1 MNDPGRPHPASE
13 PSLRTLRGALDGVCS
28 RDFGRLLGRWRALSR
43 RHDERKLAALAADIE
58 ASAAKRR
65 KRMEAKPAIRLDE
78 SLPITARADEIV
90 KLIREHQV
98 VVIAGETG
106 SGKTT
111 QLPKLCLAAGRGEA
125 GLIGCTQPRRLAARS
140 VARRVAEELGTQLGD
155 QVGFQVRFTDQV
167 SERTLVKFMT
177 DGILLAETQ
186 GDPWLSAYDTL
197 IIDEAH
203 ERSLNI
209 DFLLG
214 YLKRLAAKR
223 PDLKI
228 IVTSATIDTARFA
241 EHFGG
246 APVVSVEGRAYP
258 VELRWRPVDQL
269 GGERARGVGQGSTE
283 HIAAVLDEIVADRSL
298 GGGPGDVLVFLP
310 GEREIRDAHLLL
322 SRRQYRET
330 EILPLYAR
338 LSAADQDRVF
348 KPGPKRRVVLATNVA
363 ETSLTVPRIR
373 YVVDT
378 GQARVKRYS
387 QRSQLERLH
396 VEPVSQAAAD
406 QRKGRCGRIGPGICY
421 RLYDEAD
428 FAARSEFTDPE
439 LLRSSLANVTLRMLA
454 LQLGEVDDFPFLD
467 APDPRVVA
475 DGYRRLAEIGAIDAA
490 RTLTAIGRT
499 LARLPIDVQL
509 ARMLVEAEKLGA
521 LRELLTVVSF
531 LSIQD
536 PRERPADARQQ
547 ADAAHAAFADPK
559 SDFLGVLNLW
569 RDYGKAHEELTQ
581 SKLRD
586 WCSRHFLSFMRM
598 REWRELHRQLLLVV
612 QELGWKLD
620 VPSPSPLRGE
630 GRNDL
635 SPSPLRG
642 EGRGEG
648 PRLRDKN
655 KPKRASPEHPGK
667 PQPLTPTLSPEGRG
681 SERTHASHE
690 HPGKP
695 QPLTPT
701 LSPEGRGS
709 ERTRASHEH
718 PGKPQPLTPT
728 LSPEGRGSER
738 THASHEHPGKPQ
750 PLTPTLSPEGRGS
763 ERTHASHEHP
773 GKPQPL
779 TPTLSPEGRGS
790 ERTRAS
796 HEHPG
801 KPQPL
806 TPTLSPEGRGS
817 ERTHAS
823 PEHPGKPQPF
833 TPTLSPEGRGSER
846 RHASH
851 ARLGKPQ
858 PLASILS
865 TEGGGGERQER
876 GIDEEAVASRRF
888 ETIHRSLLAG
898 LPTQVGRKD
907 ERGIYQGTRERK
919 FQVFPG
925 SALAKVP
932 PNWVFAAQI
941 LDVGGKVWAMMCAR
955 IEPAWVEQQAA
966 HLLKSSCRDAHW
978 SRKRGCVVAYE
989 QVSLLGLTLVE
1000 RRAVTFQ
1007 QQDPAL
1013 AHEIFLREAL
1023 ARGDIEARADFV
1035 RANQRVLE
1043 DAQGIEAKQRREGLI
1058 RHEDELVDFFRGKL
1072 PEDIASSRGLDA
1084 WYRNARPAEQ
1094 AALRWSLDD
1103 VMAGGAG
1110 LDPKAFP
1117 AALDI
1122 VPTGGAPQRYRL
1134 EYRFVPGD
1142 EADGVTLHLPLAML
1156 NALPLAR
1163 CEWLVP
1169 GLLAEKAAELIRGLP
1184 KALRRNFV
1192 PAPDFARAFAEA
1204 EAPRDEPLAQALAA
1218 FLKRTTGVAIDAG
1231 EFAATELAPHF
1242 LMRHRLHD
1250 DNGRTLAAGRNLVA
1264 LRDEWEGRARE
1275 AFSRKTDVELT
1286 REDVTAWDFEEIPRE
1301 VRSRGNLLA
1310 FPALVDLG
1318 DAVALR
1324 VFERR
1329 DEAAAAHVD
1338 GVLRLLRNALAS
1350 ELKQARRRLP
1360 INNSLA
1366 LKYASL
1372 GGVDGLREDLVEGG
1386 LADLVARLQLDA
1398 RSAGAFEA
1406 LRTQAAR
1413 ELFAAAVERLKLAEP
1428 IIEAQAE
1435 LRPWLQ
1441 PPLLG
1446 FARASY
1452 DDLREQ
1458 LDALLEPGFLRELPP
1473 ARLAHYPRYLKAMRL
1488 RGERLRQ
1495 DPAKDQ
1501 QRMLQVLP
1509 YWREYLKH
1517 RAAGHDGLDE
1527 LRWLIEEWRVSLFA
1541 QELKTAEPVSA
1552 KRLAKASA
1560 DLGRS

>member
-1 MNDPGRPHPASE
+1 MCGSMNDPNRQRPAPAADR
-13 PSLRTLRGALDGVCS
+13 SLRELRRALDGVCS
-28 RDFGRLLGRWRALSR
+28 RDFGRLLGRWRGLSK
-43 RHDERKLAALAADIE
+43 HADDAKLTTLAADIE

-65 KRMEAKPAIRLDE
+65 ARAEAKPAIRLDE
-78 SLPITARADEIV
+78 SLPIAARADEIV
-90 KLIREHQV
+90 KLIRAHQI

-111 QLPKLCLAAGRGEA
+111 QIPKLCLAAGRGEA
-125 GLIGCTQPRRLAARS
+125 GLIGCTQPRRLAARA
-140 VARRVAEELGTQLGD
+140 VAHRVAEELGTRIGE

-186 GDPWLSAYDTL
+186 HDPWLSAYDTL

-223 PDLKI
+223 PELKI

-258 VELRWRPVDQL
+258 VELRWRPAD
-269 GGERARGVGQGSTE
+269 EAAARMQQGSAE
-283 HIAAVLDEIVADRSL
+283 HIAAVLDEITHDDPR
-298 GGGPGDVLVFLP
+298 GDVLVFLP

-373 YVVDT
+373 YVIDT
-378 GQARVKRYS
+378 GSARVKRYS

-396 VEPVSQAAAD
+396 VEPISQAAAN
-406 QRKGRCGRIGPGICY
+406 QRKGRCGRTGPGICY

-428 FAARSEFTDPE
+428 FAARSAFTDPE
-439 LLRSSLANVTLRMLA
+439 LLRSSLANVILRMLA
-454 LQLGEVDDFPFLD
+454 LKLGEVDDFPFLD

-499 LARLPIDVQL
+499 LAKLPIDVQL
-509 ARMLVEAEKLGA
+509 ARMLVEAQRLGA
-521 LRELLTVVSF
+521 LRDALTVASF

-559 SDFLGVLNLW
+559 SDVLGVLNLW
-569 RDYGKAHEELTQ
+569 RAYGEAHEELSQ

-598 REWRELHRQLLLVV
+598 REWRELHRQVLLVV

-620 VPSPSPLRGE
+620 AANHS
-630 GRNDL
+630 L
-635 SPSPLRG
+635 SPKQSLGERAGERG
-642 EGRGEG
+642 ASSRSGG
-648 PRLRDKN
+648 KH
-655 KPKRASPEHPGK
+655 KRASHERSRENP
-667 PQPLTPTLSPEGRG
+667 PLTPPLSPEGRG
-681 SERTHASHE
+681 SEDEA
-690 HPGKP
+690 
-695 QPLTPT
+695 
-701 LSPEGRGS
+701 
-709 ERTRASHEH
+709 
-718 PGKPQPLTPT
+718 
-728 LSPEGRGSER
+728 
-738 THASHEHPGKPQ
+738 
-750 PLTPTLSPEGRGS
+750 
-763 ERTHASHEHP
+763 
-773 GKPQPL
+773 
-779 TPTLSPEGRGS
+779 
-790 ERTRAS
+790 
-796 HEHPG
+796 
-801 KPQPL
+801 
-806 TPTLSPEGRGS
+806 
-817 ERTHAS
+817 
-823 PEHPGKPQPF
+823 
-833 TPTLSPEGRGSER
+833 
-846 RHASH
+846 
-851 ARLGKPQ
+851 ARQ
-858 PLASILS
+858 Y
-865 TEGGGGERQER
+865 
-876 GIDEEAVASRRF
+876 EAL
-888 ETIHRSLLAG
+888 HRSLLAG

-907 ERGIYQGTRERK
+907 ERGVYQGTRERK

-925 SALAKVP
+925 SALAKSP
-932 PNWVFAAQI
+932 PNWIFAAQI

-955 IEPAWVEQQAA
+955 IEPAWIEQQAA
-966 HLLKSSCRDAHW
+966 HLVKASCRDPHW
-978 SRKRGCVVAYE
+978 SKKRGCVVAWE
-989 QVSLLGLTLVE
+989 QVSLFGLTLVE
-1000 RRAVTFQ
+1000 RRAVTFEK
-1007 QQDPAL
+1007 QDPAL

-1023 ARGDIEARADFV
+1023 ARGDIDSRADFV

-1072 PEDIASSRGLDA
+1072 PEDISSSRALDA
-1084 WYRNARPAEQ
+1084 WYRKARPAEQ

-1103 VMAGGAG
+1103 VMIGGAG

-1117 AALDI
+1117 AQLD
-1122 VPTGGAPQRYRL
+1122 VPPQRYRL

-1142 EADGVTLHLPLAML
+1142 DADGVTLHLPLAML
-1156 NALPLAR
+1156 NALPAAR

-1218 FLKRTTGVAIDAG
+1218 FLKRTTGVAIDAT
-1231 EFAATELAPHF
+1231 EFAAVELTPHF
-1242 LMRHRLHD
+1242 LMRYRVHD
-1250 DNGRTLAAGRNLVA
+1250 DNGRTLAAGRDLAA
-1264 LRDEWEGRARE
+1264 LRAEWEGRARE
-1275 AFSRKTDVELT
+1275 AFSKKTDVELT
-1286 REDVTAWDFEEIPRE
+1286 REDVATWDFEEIPRE
-1301 VRSRGNLLA
+1301 VRSKGNLVA

-1329 DEAAAAHVD
+1329 DEAEAAHRQ

-1350 ELKQARRRLP
+1350 DIKQARRRLP
-1360 INNSLA
+1360 IANPLA
-1366 LKYASL
+1366 LKYAPL

-1386 LADLVARLQLDA
+1386 FADLAARLDLDA
-1398 RSAGAFEA
+1398 RSAGAFAA
-1406 LRTQAAR
+1406 LHAQAAR
-1413 ELFAAAVERLKLAEP
+1413 ELFAGAIERLKLAEP

-1435 LRPWLQ
+1435 LKPWLQ
-1441 PPLLG
+1441 PPLIG

-1458 LDALLEPGFLRELPP
+1458 LDALLTPGFLRELPP
-1473 ARLAHYPRYLKAMRL
+1473 ERLAHYPRYLKAMRL

-1509 YWREYLKH
+1509 YWREHLKH
-1517 RAAGHDGLDE
+1517 RAAGDADLDE

-1552 KRLAKASA
+1552 KRLAKALETIRSA
-1560 DLGRS
+1560 

>member
-1 MNDPGRPHPASE
+1 MNETPAHPPRIPPE
-13 PSLRTLRGALDGVCS
+13 PRLRDLRRALDEVCS
-28 RDFGRLLGRWRALSR
+28 RDFGRLLGRWRGLSR
-43 RHDERKLAALAADIE
+43 RPDEGKLAALAADIE

-65 KRMEAKPAIRLDE
+65 ARAQAKPAIRLDE
-78 SLPITARADEIV
+78 SLPIAARADDIV

-125 GLIGCTQPRRLAARS
+125 GMIGCTQPRRLAARS
-140 VARRVAEELGTQLGD
+140 VARRVAEELGTPIGD

-214 YLKRLAAKR
+214 YLKRLAERR

-258 VELRWRPVDQL
+258 VELRWRPVDL
-269 GGERARGVGQGSTE
+269 PVGAASAATGIEGESRLKPLLRATPRPNTQQGSAE
-283 HIAAVLDEIVADRSL
+283 HVAAVIDEIIADRSL

-378 GQARVKRYS
+378 GTARVKRYS

-406 QRKGRCGRIGPGICY
+406 QRKGRCGRVGPGICY

-439 LLRSSLANVTLRMLA
+439 LLRSSLANVILRMLA
-454 LQLGEVDDFPFLD
+454 LKLGEVDAFPFLD

-475 DGYRRLAEIGAIDAA
+475 DGYRRLAEIGAIDGE
-490 RTLTAIGRT
+490 RRLTATGRT

-509 ARMLVEAEKLGA
+509 ARMLVEGEQLGA
-521 LRELLTVVSF
+521 LRELLTIVAF

-547 ADAAHAAFADPK
+547 ADAAHAVFADPK
-559 SDFLGVLNLW
+559 SDFVGVLNLW
-569 RDYGKAHEELTQ
+569 REYGQAHEELTQ

-598 REWRELHRQLLLVV
+598 REWRELHRQLLLAV
-612 QELGWKLD
+612 QELGWSMLA
-620 VPSPSPLRGE
+620 PSPLRG
-630 GRNDL
+630 GHAV

-648 PRLRDKN
+648 PTSRGVGKGR
-655 KPKRASPEHPGK
+655 RASHAGSRKHP
-667 PQPLTPTLSPEGRG
+667 PPTSILSPEGRG
-681 SERTHASHE
+681 
-690 HPGKP
+690 
-695 QPLTPT
+695 
-701 LSPEGRGS
+701 
-709 ERTRASHEH
+709 
-718 PGKPQPLTPT
+718 
-728 LSPEGRGSER
+728 
-738 THASHEHPGKPQ
+738 
-750 PLTPTLSPEGRGS
+750 
-763 ERTHASHEHP
+763 
-773 GKPQPL
+773 
-779 TPTLSPEGRGS
+779 
-790 ERTRAS
+790 
-796 HEHPG
+796 
-801 KPQPL
+801 
-806 TPTLSPEGRGS
+806 
-817 ERTHAS
+817 
-823 PEHPGKPQPF
+823 
-833 TPTLSPEGRGSER
+833 
-846 RHASH
+846 
-851 ARLGKPQ
+851 
-858 PLASILS
+858 
-865 TEGGGGERQER
+865 GEREER
-876 GIDEEAVASRRF
+876 VIDEKEAAILF
-888 ETIHRSLLAG
+888 ERVHRSLLAG

-925 SALAKVP
+925 SALAKTP
-932 PNWVFAAQI
+932 PNWIFAAQI

-955 IEPAWVEQQAA
+955 VEPAWIEQQAA
-966 HLLKSSCRDAHW
+966 HLVKASCRDAHW

-989 QVSLLGLTLVE
+989 QVGLFGLTLVE

-1023 ARGDIEARADFV
+1023 ARGDIDARADFV

-1043 DAQGIEAKQRREGLI
+1043 DARGIEAKQRREGLI

-1072 PEDIASSRGLDA
+1072 PGDIASSRALDA
-1084 WYRNARPAEQ
+1084 WYRRARPAEQ

-1103 VMAGGAG
+1103 VLAGGAG

-1117 AALDI
+1117 ATLDL
-1122 VPTGGAPQRYRL
+1122 PPQRYRL

-1142 EADGVTLHLPLAML
+1142 DADGVTLQLPLAML
-1156 NALPLAR
+1156 NALPAAR

-1169 GLLAEKAAELIRGLP
+1169 GLLADKAAELIRGLL

-1204 EAPRDEPLAQALAA
+1204 EKPRDEPLTKALAT
-1218 FLKRTTGVAIDAG
+1218 FLKRATGVDIDTG
-1231 EFAATELAPHF
+1231 EFDGVELAPHF
-1242 LMRHRLHD
+1242 RMRFRLHD
-1250 DNGRTLAAGRNLVA
+1250 DNGRTLAAGRDLAA
-1264 LRDEWEGRARE
+1264 LRMHWEGQARE

-1286 REDVTAWDFEEIPRE
+1286 REDVASWDFEEIPRE
-1301 VRSRGNLLA
+1301 VRSSGDLLA

-1318 DAVALR
+1318 ETVALR

-1329 DEAAAAHVD
+1329 DEAAEAHVA
-1338 GVLRLLRNALAS
+1338 GVRRLLRNALAS
-1350 ELKQARRRLP
+1350 DLKQARRRLP
-1360 INNSLA
+1360 IGNPLA
-1366 LKYASL
+1366 LKYAPL

-1386 LADLVARLQLDA
+1386 FADMLVRHDLDV
-1398 RSAGAFEA
+1398 RTAGAFEA
-1406 LRTQAAR
+1406 LHAQAAR
-1413 ELFAAAVERLKLAEP
+1413 ELFGAAVERLKLAEP

-1435 LRPWLQ
+1435 LKPWLE
-1441 PPLLG
+1441 PPLIG

-1458 LDALLEPGFLRELPP
+1458 LDALLAPGLLRELPP
-1473 ARLAHYPRYLKAMRL
+1473 ARLAHFPRYLKAMRL
-1488 RGERLRQ
+1488 RAERLRQ

-1517 RAAGHDGLDE
+1517 RAAGAEGLDE

-1552 KRLAKASA
+1552 KRLARASA
-1560 DLGRS
+1560 LIKPA